1 MTPAKLLDYIC
12 ERDGQTVAEYEWAT
26 MNTRYGE
33 GGECH
38 GLGDLQIDVF
48 RVIAE

>member
-12 ERDGQTVAEYEWAT
+12 ERDGQYHMEYDRAT

-33 GGECH
+33 GGEC
-38 GLGDLQIDVF
+38 LGDLQVGGDVAKI
-48 RVIAE
+48 IAE

>member
-12 ERDGQTVAEYEWAT
+12 ERDGQIVAEFEWAT

-38 GLGDLQIDVF
+38 GDLQIGGDVSK
-48 RVIAE
+48 VIAE